1 MEEHIREVT
10 DYMDKQD
17 ENGQR
22 VAVAD
27 EYGALYTIPLN
38 QCNKNL
44 DMLLLGNLGTYDV
57 SEILDEYEDYILL
70 VRKDNATLGY
80 QANVDLILIVKE
92 SYKKIDE
99 VSSFDAY
106 IRKKEN

>member
-1 MEEHIREVT
+1 
-10 DYMDKQD
+10 
-17 ENGQR
+17 
-22 VAVAD
+22 
-27 EYGALYTIPLN
+27 
-38 QCNKNL
+38 
-44 DMLLLGNLGTYDV
+44 MLLLGNMGTYDV

-70 VRKDNATLGY
+70 VRKENATLGY
-80 QANVDLILIVKE
+80 QANVDLILSVKE